1 MRKLWLYI
9 VILSYRIFFDIFFW
23 PKFDN
28 LFEGE
33 QFLVKYCILRHG
45 VYVCF
50 LNQIRT
56 IIFSGHFD
64 PVTREPLEEQ
74 QLIPNLALRE
84 VLDNFIAENEW
95 AKYDSWRVPTFNF
108 YIIKKSIIRNIESV
122 LSQIVL
128 NNQPSNRTELY
139 NCK

>member
-1 MRKLWLYI
+1 M
-9 VILSYRIFFDIFFW
+9 
-23 PKFDN
+23 
-28 LFEGE
+28 
-33 QFLVKYCILRHG
+33 VKYCILRRG
-45 VYVCF
+45 VYVYF

-95 AKYDSWRVPTFNF
+95 AKYDS
-108 YIIKKSIIRNIESV
+108 
-122 LSQIVL
+122 
-128 NNQPSNRTELY
+128 
-139 NCK
+139 